1 MNTQNTIT
9 VQTTI
14 NAPLQTVWDLWT
26 KPEHIVNWAFA
37 SEDWEAPRAE
47 NDVRVGGKFV
57 TVMSAKDKS
66 ASFDF
71 NGVYTD
77 VKNLELIEY
86 DMEPEADGT
95 IRHVKVEFAE
105 SPEGIQVIETFD
117 AERLNSE
124 ELQRNGWQSILE
136 NFKKYV
142 ERQQNA

>member
-26 KPEHIVNWAFA
+26 KPEHIGNWAFA

-142 ERQQNA
+142 ERQPNA

>member
-1 MNTQNTIT
+1 MNSQTTIT

-37 SEDWEAPRAE
+37 SDEWEAPRAE

-86 DMEPEADGT
+86 DMEPENDGT
-95 IRHVKVEFAE
+95 VRHVKVQFLQI
-105 SPEGIQVIETFD
+105 PEGVQVIETFD
-117 AERLNSE
+117 AEQVNSE
-124 ELQRNGWQSILE
+124 ELQKSGWQAILE

-142 ERQQNA
+142 EKNS